1 MHCALRLDL
10 SSYTEDWF
18 HVMVEKVDVAGAF
31 QTLEDLA
38 TAEQRATVTHT
49 NSIARELQVA
59 TAHVET
65 MTREGED
72 LVHVS
77 FSELILCSPTQGT
90 GSPRQYRYA
99 RDLVQPSDLSDAV
112 T

>member
-1 MHCALRLDL
+1 
-10 SSYTEDWF
+10 
-18 HVMVEKVDVAGAF
+18 MVEKVDVAGAF
-31 QTLEDLA
+31 QTLEELA

-49 NSIARELQVA
+49 NSIARELQVT

-77 FSELILCSPTQGT
+77 FSELMFCSPTQGT
-90 GSPRQYRYA
+90 GSPQKYRYA
-99 RDLVQPSDLSDAV
+99 RDIAQLRNSSDAA